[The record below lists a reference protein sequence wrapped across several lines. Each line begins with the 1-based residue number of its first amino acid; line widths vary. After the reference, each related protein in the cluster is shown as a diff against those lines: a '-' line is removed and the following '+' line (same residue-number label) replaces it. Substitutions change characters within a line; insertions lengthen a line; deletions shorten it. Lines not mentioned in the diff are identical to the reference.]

1 MSQPVQ
7 EGSGDAGQQSSGTS
21 PKSATMR
28 MGEGMGGQEALW
40 LCLPTLP
47 SPEERKILMIVV
59 LSWRKLLVWRIMR
72 RKRGRNNVNLF
83 CPDSSSEGAGDH
95 GPPRLSV
102 PSQGGLI

>member
-28 MGEGMGGQEALW
+28 MGKGMGGQEALW

-47 SPEERKILMIVV
+47 SPEKRKTLMIIILEKVV
-59 LSWRKLLVWRIMR
+59 GLEDKEE
-72 RKRGRNNVNLF
+72 K
-83 CPDSSSEGAGDH
+83 EG
-95 GPPRLSV
+95 
-102 PSQGGLI
+102 QKWC